1 MGAALQQV
9 KSKLSTS
16 LAAPERPLFDLG
28 VGLNA
33 EFDTAE
39 LSLVV
44 RGAGVWT
51 VECVTGRRFLTSLLS
66 HLPLHWC
73 DGDALSL
80 LYIPSKGKRVTV

>member
-44 RGAGVWT
+44 RGILVQHR
-51 VECVTGRRFLTSLLS
+51 VVSLNTRS
-66 HLPLHWC
+66 Q
-73 DGDALSL
+73 S
-80 LYIPSKGKRVTV
+80 PSFC

>member
-1 MGAALQQV
+1 MRAGRPAAAPPAPEVEQDMGAALQQV
-9 KSKLSTS
+9 KDKLGTS

-44 RGAGVWT
+44 RGVHAQPAG
-51 VECVTGRRFLTSLLS
+51 CVTG
-66 HLPLHWC
+66 HL
-73 DGDALSL
+73 
-80 LYIPSKGKRVTV
+80 RVHS